1 MTHRWVL
8 LLALAACVAASLWP
22 RDLAAQAQNEGD
34 GVRVGDRWIFEEKD
48 EITGEPKGTYSAIV
62 TEVSEKEI
70 VTNVNVR
77 GRNGSRMIVFDHDWN
92 RVDDSIWK
100 YKPNEGGGIR
110 LPLEVGKQWRSEYDA
125 VNMQTGAILRTTALS
140 KVVAQEAVT
149 TPAGTF
155 DTFKIERHLRQVNTV
170 DRSKGSETDIVM
182 WYAPRI
188 NHWVKRTFLTKV
200 EHRTRSNNS
209 EELTDFSRK
218 M

>member
-1 MTHRWVL
+1 MMHRWVL
-8 LLALAACVAASLWP
+8 LVAAAVSMIVCWP
-22 RDLAAQAQNEGD
+22 HDLAAQAQNEVD
-34 GVRVGDRWIFEEKD
+34 GVRVGDRWIYEEKD
-48 EITGEPKGTYSAIV
+48 EITGEQKGTYSSVV
-62 TEVSEKEI
+62 TEVSQKEI
-70 VTNVNVR
+70 VTSVSVR

-125 VNMQTGAILRTTALS
+125 VNMQTGAILRTTASS
-140 KVVAQEAVT
+140 KIVAQETVT
-149 TPAGTF
+149 TSAGTF
-155 DTFKIERHLRQVNTV
+155 DTYKIERHLRQVNTV
-170 DRSKGSETDIVM
+170 DQSKGSESDIVM

-200 EHRTRSNNS
+200 EHRTRSNTS